1 METCPNCGYTDEGN
15 EYVEDFFGADGKHII
30 AKGRQVGGTTM
41 IVNNAIED
49 AKKGKRVAIVAPKQ
63 NQVFEL
69 VDRFTKRESWER
81 NYRTRLLH
89 KSGGKVRFFSSS
101 KNIEFDHSNITPDS
115 IYVDEAQEVKQKT
128 ILGIENIGQQTL
140 VFVYTPHE
148 QSTLLNG
155 YMQYNPTYETWH
167 IPTSAANHICDEKI
181 EQQYDYLLRRHF
193 YREIEARYWNDTRD
207 IIPDHDYSQS

>member
-1 METCPNCGYTDEGN
+1 METCPNCGYTDGGN
-15 EYVEDFFGADGKHII
+15 EYVEDFRGVDGKHII

-41 IVNNAIED
+41 IVNNAIGD
-49 AKKGKRVAIVAPKQ
+49 AKKGKGVAVIAPKQ
-63 NQVFEL
+63 DQVFEL

-101 KNIEFDHSNITPDS
+101 KNIEFDRRNITTDS
-115 IYVDEAQEVKQKT
+115 IYVDDAQEVKQKT
-128 ILGIENIGQQTL
+128 ILGIENIGSETL
-140 VFVYTPHE
+140 VLVYTPHE

-167 IPTSAANHICDEKI
+167 IPTSGTNRVSDEKI
-181 EQQYDYLLRRHF
+181 EEMKYHLSHVQFSWEHD
-193 YREIEARYWNDTRD
+193 AKYWNGTRD
-207 IIPDHDYSQS
+207 IMPDHDYS